1 MDVDGP
7 GPNRD
12 KERLKS
18 LQKWLACDHPLGYK
32 DKAYE
37 HLLRAIV
44 VDPNDFSD
52 GLPNSSKEKLSVH
65 DFAVRICAMTRV
77 ESPSSVAAPL
87 ILTAP
92 STAVFRIAYA
102 RMLKYAPPN
111 SPAAAEK
118 CIQRA
123 YIIAA
128 NNLQI
133 QHIPWHMSN
142 PGARGRPSRKAVHN
156 SWVNLG
162 KSSILE
168 PASST
173 TGRHA
178 SRPVDLAAEAAKKA
192 QASDARAPWAVES
205 ITLQSLPDFFARDC
219 LPDEFTMDNIECSGD
234 AMLTEIYEWVFAN
247 FDREKPV
254 HKIALLAGIYFSQM
268 LPDVFWDVKDKPSAS
283 QMAGE
288 RLATSAVRSMPWKP
302 NKGTRKGSTWRAM
315 FIPMVAA
322 YIISVY
328 ERGSPLRDY
337 YATKKAFPGTWNAKN
352 SAKGIG
358 SFNLVR
364 MGLAKAK
371 STRIFKGGV
380 PLTDWLLLTNE
391 ELAAKHR
398 ELMGFLQDR
407 QYGPFKI
414 AVAFFGLDKAV
425 ELGATTGTYTN
436 HPAMSSIALKKRPAP
451 DSDSDS
457 DVEIVE
463 EVPQK
468 KQRR

>member
-1 MDVDGP
+1 
-7 GPNRD
+7 
-12 KERLKS
+12 
-18 LQKWLACDHPLGYK
+18 
-32 DKAYE
+32 
-37 HLLRAIV
+37 
-44 VDPNDFSD
+44 
-52 GLPNSSKEKLSVH
+52 
-65 DFAVRICAMTRV
+65 
-77 ESPSSVAAPL
+77 
-87 ILTAP
+87 
-92 STAVFRIAYA
+92 
-102 RMLKYAPPN
+102 MLKYAPPN

-128 NNLQI
+128 NTLQI
-133 QHIPWHMSN
+133 QHIPWHASN

-168 PASST
+168 PAAST
-173 TGRHA
+173 MGRNA

-205 ITLQSLPDFFARDC
+205 ISLQSLPDFFARDC
-219 LPDEFTMDNIECSGD
+219 LPDEFTLDNIDCNGD
-234 AMLTEIYEWVFAN
+234 TMLTEIYEWVFAN
-247 FDREKPV
+247 FDREKPI
-254 HKIALLAGIYFSQM
+254 HKIALLAGIYFSHA
-268 LPDVFWDVKDKPSAS
+268 LPDVFWDVKDKPSPS

-302 NKGTRKGSTWRAM
+302 NKSTRKGSTYRPQFIAM
-315 FIPMVAA
+315 VPA
-322 YIISVY
+322 YVISVY
-328 ERGSPLRDY
+328 ERESPLRDY
-337 YATKKAFPGTWNAKN
+337 YATKKAFPGPWNAKN

-364 MGLAKAK
+364 MGLAKAR

-380 PLTDWLLLTNE
+380 PLTDWILLTND

-398 ELMGFLQDR
+398 ELTGFLQDR

-414 AVAFFGLDKAV
+414 AVAFLGLDKAV
-425 ELGATTGTYTN
+425 ELGATTGTYNN
-436 HPAMSSIALKKRPAP
+436 HPAMSSIALKKRPAQELE
-451 DSDSDS
+451 SDS

-463 EVPQK
+463 DAPQK